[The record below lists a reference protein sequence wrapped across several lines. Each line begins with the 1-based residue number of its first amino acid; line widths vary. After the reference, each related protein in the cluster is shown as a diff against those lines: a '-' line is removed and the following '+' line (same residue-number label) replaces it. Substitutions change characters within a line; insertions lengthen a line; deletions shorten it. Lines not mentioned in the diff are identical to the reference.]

1 MNIKRILKN
10 NVSILVGQTNTG
22 KSMLLADIA
31 VNYLKAGYPGIVY
44 TYGLKPAITNA
55 IPVVP
60 ISSVMEME
68 TLENGIILIDE
79 VGRIFDLDNRTLK
92 RKIEETLRQVTHN
105 NNKIVLSGLPTD
117 FKKFLA
123 SKATCYMW
131 KSLTIADLINR
142 SLVQMRLLEYM
153 ERGKGSYVLHLPVN
167 EVLVYEPSQKQKYYI
182 DTVEYYEKFDT
193 KRNNINLLEKGK
205 NE

>member
-1 MNIKRILKN
+1 MNIERILSN

-31 VNYLKAGYPGIVY
+31 VNYLTAGYPGTIY
-44 TYGLKPAITNA
+44 AYGLKQEVTNTLAIT
-55 IPVVP
+55 P

-68 TLENGIILIDE
+68 TLENGIILVDE

-131 KSLTIADLINR
+131 KSLTISDLINQ
-142 SLVQMRLLEYM
+142 SLVQKRLLEYM
-153 ERGKGSYVLHLPVN
+153 ARGKGSYVLHLPIN
-167 EVLVYEPSQKQKYYI
+167 EVLVYEPSQKQQYYI
-182 DTVEYYEKFDT
+182 DTVEYYEEFDT
-193 KRNNINLLEKGK
+193 KRNNIDLLQKKEK
-205 NE
+205 

>member
-1 MNIKRILKN
+1 MQIERILKN

-31 VNYLKAGYPGIVY
+31 FNYITAGYPGTVY
-44 TYGLKPAITNA
+44 AYGLKPEITNVLP
-55 IPVVP
+55 IVP

-68 TLENGIILIDE
+68 TLENGIVLVDE
-79 VGRIFDLDNRTLK
+79 VGRIFDLDNRNLK

-105 NNKIVLSGLPTD
+105 NNKIILSGLPTD

-153 ERGKGSYVLHLPVN
+153 AEGKGSYVLHLPVN
-167 EVLVYEPSQKQKYYI
+167 KVLVYEPSHPSKYYI
-182 DTVEYYEKFDT
+182 DTVEYYEEFDT
-193 KRNNINLLEKGK
+193 KRNNINLLEKM
-205 NE
+205 